1 MSYLIYVPR
10 QSRKVES
17 SMWEEQLNAAI
28 EAGVKAIEGI
38 LKIYNS
44 DFSVEIK
51 DDNSPVTLADK
62 NADKVIREYLHEK
75 YPDYAFLTEESTDD
89 KSRLNNDYV
98 WIVDPVDGTKDFVA
112 KDGGFTTNIALAYKH
127 EAVVGVVVVPL
138 TGEIFFAAKGM
149 GAFYRKDGVTKRIH
163 VNDKLTDL
171 IVLKS
176 VFHSKPEEE
185 AMFEKHKD
193 KIARVEKWGSALKPC
208 RIAQGLGELSYRL
221 SDGTKEWDTAASQVI
236 VEQAGGIYLTPS
248 KQRMMYNREDV
259 HNRDGYVICNRIEN
273 FLL

>member
-1 MSYLIYVPR
+1 MF
-10 QSRKVES
+10 
-17 SMWEEQLNAAI
+17 EEQLNAAI

-44 DFSVEIK
+44 NFDVEIK

-62 NADKVIREYLHEK
+62 NADKVIREYLHAK

-89 KSRLNNDYV
+89 LARLTNDYV

-112 KDGGFTTNIALAYKH
+112 RDGGFTTNIALAYKH

-138 TGEIFFAAKGM
+138 TGEIYFAAKGL
-149 GAFYRKDGVTKRIH
+149 GAFYRKDGVTKQIH
-163 VNDKLTDL
+163 VNDKLDNL
-171 IVLKS
+171 ICYRS
-176 VFHSKPEEE
+176 VFHSKQNEED
-185 AMFEKHKD
+185 MIKKHSD
-193 KIARVEKWGSALKPC
+193 KIKVVEKWGSALKPC
-208 RIAQGLGELSYRL
+208 RIAQGLGEITYRL

-236 VEQAGGIYLTPS
+236 VEQAGGIFLDT
-248 KQRMMYNREDV
+248 KGNRIMYNREDV
-259 HNRDGYVICNRIEN
+259 YNRIGYVICNRIEN

>member
-1 MSYLIYVPR
+1 
-10 QSRKVES
+10 
-17 SMWEEQLNAAI
+17 MWEEQLNAAI

-62 NADKVIREYLHEK
+62 NADKVIRER

-89 KSRLNNDYV
+89 KSRLDNDYV

-112 KDGGFTTNIALAYKH
+112 RDGGFTTNIALAYKH

-138 TGEIFFAAKGM
+138 TGEIYYAAKGL

-163 VNDKLTDL
+163 VNDKLDNL
-171 IVLKS
+171 IVYRS
-176 VFHSKPEEE
+176 VFHSQANEEE
-185 AMFEKHKD
+185 MYEKYKG
-193 KIARVEKWGSALKPC
+193 KIAKVERWGSALKPC
-208 RIAQGLGELSYRL
+208 HIAQGLGELSYRL

-236 VEQAGGIYLTPS
+236 VEQAGGIFLDT
-248 KQRMMYNREDV
+248 KRQRIMYNREDV
-259 HNRDGYVICNRIEN
+259 HNRIGYVICNRIEN